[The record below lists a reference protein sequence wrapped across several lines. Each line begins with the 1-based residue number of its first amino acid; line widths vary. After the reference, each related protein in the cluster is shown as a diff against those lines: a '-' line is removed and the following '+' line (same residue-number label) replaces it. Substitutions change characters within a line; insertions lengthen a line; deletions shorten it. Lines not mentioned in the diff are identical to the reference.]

1 MRVAP
6 SIIAADFL
14 QLPLTIETLNRSEAD
29 YIHCDIMDGV
39 FVPNITFGMSIMRE
53 IASVAQKPLEAH
65 LMIQNAEKFI
75 MQFQEAGATVIT
87 VHYEGNIHLHRLL
100 MEIKKLGCQAGVA
113 LNPATPIEVIRDLL
127 PEPDLICLMSVNPG
141 FYGQTF
147 IPQSLSK
154 IDRLKNLIVKS
165 GARTLIEVDGGV
177 NFENIEAIAKAGADI
192 VVGGNAVFRHPEY
205 TLSQAISLLK
215 SK

>member
-1 MRVAP
+1 MRVSP
-6 SIIAADFL
+6 SIIATDFL
-14 QLPLTIETLNRSEAD
+14 QLSLTLETLNQSEAD

-39 FVPNITFGMSIMRE
+39 FVPNITFGMSIMAE
-53 IASVAQKPLEAH
+53 IARVAQKPLEAH

-75 MQFQEAGATVIT
+75 VQFQEAGAQLIT
-87 VHYEGNIHLHRLL
+87 VHYEGAIHLHRTL

-113 LNPATPIEVIRDLL
+113 LNPATPVDVIRDLL
-127 PEPDLICLMSVNPG
+127 PDLDLICLMSVNPG
-141 FYGQTF
+141 FYGQAF

-154 IDRLKNLIVKS
+154 IDRLKNLVLKS

-177 NFENIEAIAKAGADI
+177 NFENIEAIAEAGADI
-192 VVGGNAVFRHPEY
+192 VVGGNAIFRHPEY